1 MIAARVP
8 LEHGVLP
15 AGAGAEAQWRIPGQ
29 VYTPWL
35 QPDAFA
41 NVPCTSKPTPTPM
54 AHLFVALFLIVFGL
68 NILIGLSLPMWLVGL
83 LAVIAGVMLVMDH
96 FRVRIDRK

>member
-1 MIAARVP
+1 
-8 LEHGVLP
+8 
-15 AGAGAEAQWRIPGQ
+15 
-29 VYTPWL
+29 
-35 QPDAFA
+35 
-41 NVPCTSKPTPTPM
+41 M

-83 LAVIAGVMLVMDH
+83 LAVIAGVMLVMEH

>member
-1 MIAARVP
+1 
-8 LEHGVLP
+8 
-15 AGAGAEAQWRIPGQ
+15 
-29 VYTPWL
+29 
-35 QPDAFA
+35 
-41 NVPCTSKPTPTPM
+41 M